1 MNQEYPAVGLRYFNV
16 YGRGEENKGKM
27 ASMAYKMNQEYLESK
42 KISLLKEPMVTRT
55 VSKKEILFIS
65 MTLSL

>member
-42 KISLLKEPMVTRT
+42 KISLFKGTDGYKD